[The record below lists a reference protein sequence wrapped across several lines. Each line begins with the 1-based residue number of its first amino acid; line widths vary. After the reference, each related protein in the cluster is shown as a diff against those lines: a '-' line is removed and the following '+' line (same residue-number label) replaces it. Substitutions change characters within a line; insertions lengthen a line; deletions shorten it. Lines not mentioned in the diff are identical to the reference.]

1 LIVPTQV
8 KGDGQ
13 ECPSHTFLRMIKL
26 KPNPYFYQ
34 RSLPHYQKQRCTLF
48 VTFCKLLP
56 DPFSDT
62 ARSLVLRHCLHD
74 DGNRLRMHAAVVMP
88 EHVHLLLTPLGDAE
102 GRPYLLQEIL
112 KLIKGTSARS
122 VNRLVGRAS
131 PVWQEESFDH
141 VLRSDESFEEKMEY
155 IRQNPVRRGL
165 ANRPEDYPWLWV
177 APCGS
182 DTLVRRL

>member
-1 LIVPTQV
+1 
-8 KGDGQ
+8 
-13 ECPSHTFLRMIKL
+13 MIKL

-34 RSLPHYQKQRCTLF
+34 RSLPHYQKQSCTLF
-48 VTFCKLLP
+48 VTFCKLLSE
-56 DPFSDT
+56 PFSDA
-62 ARSLVLRHCLHD
+62 ARTIVLQPCLHD
-74 DGNRLRMHAAVVMP
+74 NDTKLSMQAAIVMP
-88 EHVHLLLTPLGDAE
+88 EHVHLLLIPLEDGD
-102 GRPYLLQEIL
+102 GQPYPLKDIF
-112 KLIKGTSARS
+112 KLIKGASARS
-122 VNRLVGRAS
+122 LNKLTGRGG

-165 ANRPEDYPWLWV
+165 VNRPEDYPWLWV